1 MENQDELEPSI
12 EHLSDKAKIDYAL
25 VQKAVNESDQKAYA
39 SLMDRYKDS
48 VFYMLLKMVND
59 SDDAEDLTIEAFGK
73 AFNRLHQYTPTYAFS
88 TWLFKIATNEALTFI
103 EKNKKSTLTD
113 SLSHNISLENQFSTS
128 SEFNS
133 DDYSG
138 DAIQLKLEKAIA
150 TLPEKQRAVFHLKYY
165 EELKYEEISEIM
177 NTSVGALKANYH
189 HAVKK
194 IELFLEND

>member
-1 MENQDELEPSI
+1 MQKTSIDQAILDEYQLGKENV
-12 EHLSDKAKIDYAL
+12 AL
-25 VQKAVNESDQKAYA
+25 QLLIKN
-39 SLMDRYKDS
+39 YKVKLYWHIRRIILDHD
-48 VFYMLLKMVND
+48 N
-59 SDDAEDLTIEAFGK
+59 SDDVLQNTFIKVWKGLANFKGESQL
-73 AFNRLHQYTPTYAFS
+73 Y

-113 SLSHNISLENQFSTS
+113 SLSQNVSLENQFSS
-128 SEFNS
+128 SNDFNS

-177 NTSVGALKANYH
+177 TTSVGALKANYH